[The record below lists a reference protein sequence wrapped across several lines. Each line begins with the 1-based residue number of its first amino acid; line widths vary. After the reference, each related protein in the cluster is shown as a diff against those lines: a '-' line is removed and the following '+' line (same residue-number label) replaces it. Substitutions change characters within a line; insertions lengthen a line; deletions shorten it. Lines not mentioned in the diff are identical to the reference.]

1 MGLHF
6 REGLLRVPEK
16 LTQNIIRLEFIEMR
30 DLMPETWLM
39 EEEDSRKNTL
49 SFPQERAAPVMDI
62 LQWLQCF
69 AAMVGVLSRVYPT
82 MVLEFMSYQTTI
94 IKCARDFHGPAWA
107 QYDRAY
113 RHQMA
118 QMKDLR
124 WSRLNPMLYSLC
136 FAGKAKCLV
145 VCAHCL
151 SDSHATDQC
160 PENIDLEQP

>member
-1 MGLHF
+1 M
-6 REGLLRVPEK
+6 PEK

-113 RHQMA
+113 RHRMA